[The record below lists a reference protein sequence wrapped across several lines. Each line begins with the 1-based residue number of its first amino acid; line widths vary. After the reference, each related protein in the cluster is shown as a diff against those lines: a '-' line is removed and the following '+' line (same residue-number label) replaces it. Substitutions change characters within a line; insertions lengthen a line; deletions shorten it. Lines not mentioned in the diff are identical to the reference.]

1 MRIRLQK
8 LLSLPHSVPL
18 RIKIMGIVILFVSL
32 LGLIVIME
40 TRSHMKHVLSEQL
53 EKRGGAIASDVAA
66 RSTNLMLVGDTFSL
80 FELARGLSSHY
91 EDVRY
96 LLIFDKNGQLVVD
109 SFKEGIPNGLL
120 ELRSIPADPL
130 SNHTLTL
137 KSEEG
142 EILDILVPIAEGKVG
157 WLRLGMS
164 EISLY
169 RSIDQLSQLLLIT
182 TIIISLFGL
191 IGAMIISHLVTK
203 PIRDLATASKGI
215 ARGDY
220 SQRVSTLGADEITNL
235 GITFNLM
242 ASSIERYTKER
253 EALVEELK
261 DKETVRQELLK
272 KVISAQEDERKRIS
286 RELHD
291 ETSQSLTSLIIGLKL
306 LSELDA
312 PAKSPDMALEL
323 KDLASSTLQEV
334 HRLAVELRP
343 TVLDDMGLI
352 AAVERFVKSFSH
364 KYNIDVDLHVQNK
377 LNKRLPGEI
386 EITLYRIVQEALT
399 NVAKYAEALNASIL
413 LELKHDYVNLI
424 IEDDGWGFDVD
435 QTLESTLR
443 DNHLGIAGMKERTAL
458 LGGEFTIESSP
469 GQGTTVY
476 VRIPVERRNFDAS
489 SN

>member
-1 MRIRLQK
+1 
-8 LLSLPHSVPL
+8 
-18 RIKIMGIVILFVSL
+18 MGIVILFVSL

-40 TRSHMKHVLSEQL
+40 TRSHMKQVLSEQL
-53 EKRGGAIASDVAA
+53 EKRGGAIASDVAS

-80 FELARGLSSHY
+80 YEIARGLSSHY

-96 LLIFDKNGQLVVD
+96 LLIFDKNGQLVVH
-109 SFKEGIPNGLL
+109 SFQGGIPNGLL
-120 ELRSIPADPL
+120 DLRSIPAD
-130 SNHTLTL
+130 SISYNTLTL
-137 KSEEG
+137 ESEEG

-191 IGAMIISHLVTK
+191 VGALLISHLVTK
-203 PIRDLATASKGI
+203 PIRDLATASQGI
-215 ARGDY
+215 AHGDY
-220 SQRVSTLGADEITNL
+220 SQRVSTMGSDEISNL
-235 GITFNLM
+235 GETFNLM
-242 ASSIERYTKER
+242 ASSIDRYTKER

-272 KVISAQEDERKRIS
+272 KVISAQENERKRIS

-306 LSELDA
+306 LSELDP
-312 PAKSPDMALEL
+312 PAKSPIMALEL
-323 KDLASSTLQEV
+323 KDLAASTLQEV
-334 HRLAVELRP
+334 HRLAIELRP
-343 TVLDDMGLI
+343 TVLDDLGLI
-352 AAVERFVKSFSH
+352 PAVERFVNSFTRQ
-364 KYNIDVDLHVQNK
+364 YNIDVDLHVQNK
-377 LNKRLPGEI
+377 INKRLPGEI

-413 LELKHDYVNLI
+413 LELKPDLINLI

-435 QTLESTLR
+435 QTLGSTLR

-469 GQGTTVY
+469 GRGTTVY
-476 VRIPVERRNFDAS
+476 VRIPVERRDVDEPTN
-489 SN
+489 

>member
-1 MRIRLQK
+1 
-8 LLSLPHSVPL
+8 
-18 RIKIMGIVILFVSL
+18 MGIVILFVSL

-80 FELARGLSSHY
+80 FEIARGLSSHY

-96 LLIFDKNGQLVVD
+96 LLIFDKNGQLVVH

-120 ELRSIPADPL
+120 DVRSIPADPL

-142 EILDILVPIAEGKVG
+142 EIQDILVPIAEGKVG

-169 RSIDQLSQLLLIT
+169 RSIDQLSQLLLIR
-182 TIIISLFGL
+182 TIVISLFGL
-191 IGAMIISHLVTK
+191 FGALIISHLVTK
-203 PIRDLATASKGI
+203 PIRDLATASQGI

-235 GITFNLM
+235 GIAFNLM

-253 EALVEELK
+253 EALVGELK
-261 DKETVRQELLK
+261 DKEAVRQELLK

-312 PAKSPDMALEL
+312 PAKSPNMALEL

-352 AAVERFVKSFSH
+352 PAVERFVNSFTRQ
-364 KYNIDVDLHVQNK
+364 YNIDVDLHVQNK
-377 LNKRLPGEI
+377 LKKRLPGEI
-386 EITLYRIVQEALT
+386 EITLYRIIQEALT
-399 NVAKYAEALNASIL
+399 NVAKYAEAFNASIL
-413 LELKHDYVNLI
+413 LELKHDYANLI
-424 IEDDGWGFDVD
+424 IEDDGWGFDAD

-458 LGGEFTIESSP
+458 LRGEFTIESSP

-476 VRIPVERRNFDAS
+476 VRIPVVWRDEDTPTNQATPRR
-489 SN
+489 